1 MIRRTGSEAIRALP
15 GMSDTIVAI
24 ATAPGRSAVAIVRLS
39 GSRAIELAGRHITP
53 PPSKANEV
61 YLADVRDAEG
71 NLLDR
76 ALISTF
82 FAPHSFTGEDV
93 VEVSSHG
100 GHVVPQSIV
109 AAFIASGARQAQPGE
124 FTRRAVANGKIDMVQ
139 AEAIADLVDAR
150 SRAMQKSALSQLDGA
165 LSRRINVLR
174 DSILQL
180 EAFLAYDIDFPEED
194 DGPISR
200 EKVTQH
206 ATDTIRSL
214 HTLISTGAAGE
225 LVREGAVVVIAG
237 PPNVGKSSLFNA
249 LLGHARAIVT
259 EIPGTTRDALEA
271 LVDAGDFAIRLV
283 DTAGLRESEDFVE
296 QLGIEVSRKYLTA
309 ADVVLA
315 CSDSEAGLEGTISAL
330 GSVTSARIIPVQT
343 KIDLLANSY
352 DTSAKASYGI
362 GISTISGAG
371 VDVLLERIQ
380 AVLEQ
385 ETPVAEDTP
394 LLTRARHLAAVTLA
408 ANEMEEFLVVWNTEK
423 IPATVAAIHV
433 RSAASALEELIG
445 VVDVEHVLDVVFSSF
460 CVGK

>member
-1 MIRRTGSEAIRALP
+1 MHKAGSEAIRALP

-24 ATAPGRSAVAIVRLS
+24 ATAPGRGAVAIVRLS
-39 GSRAIELAGRHITP
+39 GSSAIELAARHITP
-53 PPSKANEV
+53 RPSKANEV

-76 ALISTF
+76 ALVSTF
-82 FAPHSFTGEDV
+82 LAPHSFTGEDV

-109 AAFIASGARQAQPGE
+109 ATFIASGARQAQPGE

-165 LSRRINVLR
+165 LSRRINFLR
-174 DSILQL
+174 ESILQL

-200 EKVTQH
+200 EKITQQ
-206 ATDTIRSL
+206 ATETIRSL

-271 LVDAGDFAIRLV
+271 VVDAGDFAIRLV
-283 DTAGLRESEDFVE
+283 DTAGLRESEDYVE
-296 QLGIEVSRKYLTA
+296 QLGIEVSRKYLAA

-315 CSDSEAGLEGTISAL
+315 CSDSEAGLPETVSAL

-343 KIDLLANSY
+343 KVDLLANSY
-352 DTSAKASYGI
+352 NVAAKAFEAI
-362 GISTISGAG
+362 GISTLSGAG
-371 VDVLLERIQ
+371 VELLLERIQ
-380 AVLEQ
+380 TVLEQ
-385 ETPVAEDTP
+385 ENPVAEDTP

-408 ANEMEEFLVVWNTEK
+408 ANELEEFLTAWNTEK

-433 RSAASALEELIG
+433 RSAANALEELIG
-445 VVDVEHVLDVVFSSF
+445 AVDVEHVLDVVFSSF